1 MNGDWLARDQIGDA
15 NDRRKNFHQAGEQG
29 LSTDEICDA
38 ALEAAALGST
48 ITFTSS
54 IILLACRF
62 C

>member
-1 MNGDWLARDQIGDA
+1 MNGDRLTRGQTDAA
-15 NDRRKNFHQAGEQG
+15 NDRHNDSDRGVAASIFA
-29 LSTDEICDA
+29 DEVSDT
-38 ALEAAALGST
+38 ALGAAALGQT

>member
-1 MNGDWLARDQIGDA
+1 MNDEWLTRDQTDA
-15 NDRRKNFHQAGEQG
+15 VNDRRNDFDRIGAE
-29 LSTDEICDA
+29 SIFADEVADA
-38 ALEAAALGST
+38 ALEAAALGPP